1 MSVGISRKAKS
12 GATLLE
18 KSEEAIVPMIVRTIE
33 PGVGKGLCFNRACN
47 GGK

>member
-12 GATLLE
+12 GATPFE
-18 KSEEAIVPMIVRTIE
+18 KSEEAIVPRIVRTTE